1 MYGLKFNAETVAEH
15 GSVFIGY
22 LVIELPAGS
31 QIYIAQH
38 NQLEYS
44 LTDTLLTVIANIALN
59 FQWANTVE
67 DERPD
72 KPLQLPFPGSMQ
84 GEPSGERI
92 SVKSHEGVDIAVMG
106 IEALNER
113 LGLT

>member
-15 GSVFIGY
+15 GSVFIGH
-22 LVIELPAGS
+22 LVAELPAGS

-59 FQWANTVE
+59 FQWANTAE
-67 DERPD
+67 NERLD
-72 KPLQLPFPGSMQ
+72 KPLQLPFPGTVQVDS
-84 GEPSGERI
+84 SGERL
-92 SVKSHEGVDIAVMG
+92 SVKSHEGADIAVMD
-106 IEALNER
+106 IDALMNAR
-113 LGLT
+113 NQK